1 VNGRLLRLDLRLTRL
16 RLVLWPLAGLVFAV
30 SGINAYTQLYPSEA
44 QRAALQQTAN
54 VPALRTLY
62 GVPYDLSSDG
72 SFTFWRYGGVIAVL
86 VGLFALLTVV
96 KLTRAEEESGR
107 RELVWAAPLPRIAP
121 LACGVTVSAI
131 GGLLTGLLTM
141 LGTLSAGGTGA
152 LVFGAAVA
160 GVGFVFTGV
169 GALAAQFA
177 GTARA
182 AAGLAG
188 AVLAVS
194 YGLRA
199 VADGSDGRAWMSW
212 LTPLGWFQR
221 VRAFDQ
227 NAALPLVLLLAAAVV
242 LVTGALLAERNRDM
256 LAGLLG
262 VRPGP
267 PHSRALRTP
276 EALAARLQWGT
287 AAAWIVA
294 LAVLGAAFGG
304 LSGDFG
310 SVLRE
315 SGQQMNEMF
324 ARMGGTHNLALAFLG
339 TIFGLVNAAVAAT
352 AVMCVLTA
360 RREEAALRAE
370 PLLARAVGR
379 VRWLGSHLLVAAV
392 AAVVGAVVGGATMA
406 GAAGASGMSDVP
418 RIFVS
423 GFNALPVTALFA
435 GLAVFAIAV
444 VPRHA
449 NGVAVGL
456 LVLAVVVNLFG
467 EVLNLPDAVLNLSP
481 FHHVALMPAADF
493 DSGSAAVLAG
503 IGIVLAVAGL
513 VTFARRDVATE
524 A

>member
-1 VNGRLLRLDLRLTRL
+1 MNGRLLRLDLRLTRL
-16 RLVLWPLAGLVFAV
+16 RLTLWPLAGLVFALA
-30 SGINAYTQLYPSEA
+30 GINAYKQLYPSEA
-44 QRAALQQTAN
+44 QRAALARTAD

-62 GVPYDLSSDG
+62 GVPYDVSSNG
-72 SFTFWRYGGVIAVL
+72 SFTYWRYGLVIAVI

-107 RELVWAAPLPRIAP
+107 RELVWAAPLPRTAP
-121 LACGVTVSAI
+121 LACGVAVAAFGS
-131 GGLLTGLLTM
+131 LLTGLVTM
-141 LGTLSAGGTGA
+141 LGMLSAGATGA
-152 LVFGAAVA
+152 LVFGAAVT
-160 GVGFVFTGV
+160 GVGFVFAGV

-188 AVLAVS
+188 AVLAVA

-199 VADGSDGRAWMSW
+199 VADGSADRAWMSW

-221 VRAFDQ
+221 VRAYDQ
-227 NAALPLVLLLAAAVV
+227 NAAFPLVLLFAAAVV
-242 LVTGALLAERNRDM
+242 LVAAALLGERDRDM

-267 PHSRALRTP
+267 PRSRRLTTP

-287 AAAWIVA
+287 AVAWIVA
-294 LAVLGAAFGG
+294 LAVVGAAFGG

-324 ARMGGTHNLALAFLG
+324 ARMGGTHDLALAFLG

-352 AVMCVLTA
+352 AVLCVLTA

-379 VRWLGSHLLVAAV
+379 VRWLGSHLVVAAC
-392 AAVVGAVVGGATMA
+392 AAVVGAAVGGAAMA

-449 NGVAVGL
+449 NGISVGL

-467 EVLNLPDAVLNLSP
+467 EVLDLPDAVLNLSP
-481 FHHVALMPAADF
+481 FHHVALMPAARF
-493 DSGSAAVLAG
+493 DAGGAAALAAVGVL
-503 IGIVLAVAGL
+503 LAVAGL